1 MLIRDI
7 KIGELIDLIS
17 DRNVLI
23 DNKWNVNARVE
34 KM

>member
-7 KIGELIDLIS
+7 KIGELIDLTS
-17 DRNVLI
+17 DRNMLI